1 MRHIGVALII
11 MAGVLTGSA
20 VTASAATGS
29 SGCPAAIVRIIQRD
43 FGRNAAWAVGIA
55 WRESRCQANAANR
68 RSQAR
73 GIFQMMVPLHARQF
87 AAVGCSW
94 RQWANP
100 SCNIAAAAHLF
111 HEQGARPWR

>member
-1 MRHIGVALII
+1 VALLITGGLLV
-11 MAGVLTGSA
+11 APALAGSA
-20 VTASAATGS
+20 SASPRAG

-43 FGRNAAWAVGIA
+43 FGRNAGWAVAIA

-73 GIFQMMVPLHARQF
+73 GIFQMMVPLHWRQF